1 METHARSTN
10 PNRVVVGLSGG
21 VDSAVAA
28 ALLLEAGF
36 EVQGVALHLWQAPFA
51 ETGSDPLTGAQA
63 VAVALGIPLTV
74 IDLRTRFY
82 REVVQLFADD
92 YAKGLTPNPCVC
104 CNPTLK
110 FAALLAAADQ
120 AHARWM
126 ATGHYARVEQLPDG
140 SARLLRARSSRK
152 DQSYALYRLTQDQ
165 LTRLRL
171 PLGKVQDKAEV
182 RALARRRQLPG
193 AEQRDSQDLCF
204 LRGGDYRP
212 LIRALRPDSLR
223 PGPIR
228 NAAGKILGEH
238 RGLPLYTVGQ
248 RGGLGIATG
257 ERLYVLELR
266 PQDNTLIVGPAQQ
279 LERGDC
285 PLEAITFIQG
295 APPTPHFEAEV
306 RIRYQSPPVPATI
319 HILPE
324 QNAHVTF
331 SAPQRGV
338 APGQSIVFYQ
348 GDVVLGGG
356 VITRREVEDAT
367 LPSVKKKL

>member
-1 METHARSTN
+1 MEIHARNT
-10 PNRVVVGLSGG
+10 NRVVVGLSGG

-28 ALLLEAGF
+28 ALLLETGF

-51 ETGSDPLTGAQA
+51 AAGSDPIAGAQA

-74 IDLRTRFY
+74 VDLRARFY
-82 REVVQLFADD
+82 REVVQPFVDD
-92 YAKGLTPNPCVC
+92 YAKGLTPNPCLC

-120 AHARWM
+120 ARARWM
-126 ATGHYARVEQLPDG
+126 ATGHYARVERLPDG

-171 PLGKVQDKAEV
+171 PLGEVRDKAEV

-212 LIRALRPDSLR
+212 LLRQLRPDSLR

-228 NAAGKILGEH
+228 SATGEILGEH

-248 RGGLGIATG
+248 RGGLGIAAG

-285 PLEAITFIQG
+285 PLEAVTFIQG
-295 APPTPHFEAEV
+295 APPTPHFEAPV
-306 RIRYQSPPVPATI
+306 RIRYQSPLVPATI
-319 HILPE
+319 HILPG

-331 SAPQRGV
+331 GAPQRGV
-338 APGQSIVFYQ
+338 APGQSIVFYR

-356 VITRREVEDAT
+356 VIARREVERAT

>member
-1 METHARSTN
+1 METHARNT
-10 PNRVVVGLSGG
+10 NRVVVGLSGG

-36 EVQGVALHLWQAPFA
+36 EVQGVALQLWQASFVA
-51 ETGSDPLTGAQA
+51 AGSDPIAGAQA
-63 VAVALGIPLTV
+63 IAVALRIPLTV
-74 IDLRTRFY
+74 VDLRARFY
-82 REVVQLFADD
+82 REVVQPFVDD

-120 AHARWM
+120 ARARWM

-171 PLGKVQDKAEV
+171 PLGEVRDKAEV

-212 LIRALRPDSLR
+212 LLRQLRPDSLR

-228 NAAGKILGEH
+228 SAAGKILGEH

-248 RGGLGIATG
+248 RGGLGIAAG
-257 ERLYVLELR
+257 ERLYVLALR

-285 PLEAITFIQG
+285 PLEAVAFIRG
-295 APPTPHFEAEV
+295 APPTLHFAAQV

-319 HILPE
+319 HILPG

-331 SAPQRGV
+331 GAAQRGV
-338 APGQSIVFYQ
+338 APGQSIVFYR

-356 VITRREVEDAT
+356 VIARREVEQ